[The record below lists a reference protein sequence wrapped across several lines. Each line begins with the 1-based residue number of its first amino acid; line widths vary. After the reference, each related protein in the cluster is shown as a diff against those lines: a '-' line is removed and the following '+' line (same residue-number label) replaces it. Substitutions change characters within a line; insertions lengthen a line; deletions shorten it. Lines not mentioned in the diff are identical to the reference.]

1 MIGKMK
7 MGKINVKSLMR
18 IFEEANQNFL
28 EKNQLLFEAEVSERT
43 LCGALMIEIHDIIRS
58 REEYQG
64 YFVDVEYN
72 RNRGNHVESHK
83 KMCKKLN
90 GENAVISCDLILH
103 SRGQNIEEDN
113 LIELEMKK
121 ADRRESEKKSD
132 RERLEKI
139 TQPVNETCIKKG
151 KLPTYVCGYK
161 LGIYY
166 EIDLKKK
173 IIQIEYYC
181 GGERERSEII
191 GFDRRIV

>member
-1 MIGKMK
+1 MK

-151 KLPTYVCGYK
+151 KLPTYVCG
-161 LGIYY
+161 
-166 EIDLKKK
+166 
-173 IIQIEYYC
+173 
-181 GGERERSEII
+181 
-191 GFDRRIV
+191 

>member
-72 RNRGNHVESHK
+72 RNRGNQVESHK

-166 EIDLKKK
+166 EIDFKKK

-181 GGERERSEII
+181 EGKRKRSEII
-191 GFDRRIV
+191 RFDRRRV

>member
-7 MGKINVKSLMR
+7 MGKINVKSLIR

-72 RNRGNHVESHK
+72 RNRGNQVESHK

-166 EIDLKKK
+166 EIDFKKK

-181 GGERERSEII
+181 GGERKRSEII

>member
-18 IFEEANQNFL
+18 IFEEANRNFL

-72 RNRGNHVESHK
+72 RNRGNQVESHK

-166 EIDLKKK
+166 EIDFKKK
-173 IIQIEYYC
+173 IIHIEYYC
-181 GGERERSEII
+181 GGERKRSEII